1 MYMVPLCTWSLC
13 VLCVHSLLVYMVP
26 LCTWSLCVHGP
37 YVYVCMWFLC
47 VHGPSVYIVLLCT
60 WSLCVHGPS
69 TRVYMVPLCTWS
81 FYTCVHGPSVYMVP
95 LCTWSFYTCVHGPS
109 VYMVPLQALAQ
120 GIYEEFQ
127 NLIALYGHQSIT
139 NIMPLV
145 VNVLESL
152 DSSLADNKVCDRR
165 GYIWVIHPLVWSKAK
180 YT

>member
-1 MYMVPLCTWSLC
+1 MVPLYTCTWFLCVHGPYVYYVYIVSLCTWSLC
-13 VLCVHSLLVYMVP
+13 VHGPSVYMVPMCIWSLCVHGPSVYIVP

-37 YVYVCMWFLC
+37 F
-47 VHGPSVYIVLLCT
+47 
-60 WSLCVHGPS
+60 
-69 TRVYMVPLCTWS
+69 
-81 FYTCVHGPSVYMVP
+81 VYMVP